1 MGMKRLM
8 LVWVMILCLV
18 PLGAWAEA
26 ETIPE
31 VHSGMS
37 LEQVEAIWGSCAGS
51 DSYNDNLRWY
61 VKDGHTLICGF
72 AWYNP
77 SKDIWYN
84 GQLSDEDI
92 WGLTDWI
99 EFDSNRRRVGGNIA
113 ASDSVW
119 HVMWEIAVWNEEKYN
134 HMSPEEESRI
144 RIHEIGSG
152 YAIPAKITGDGWIVE
167 WDILPVPI
175 PCIGQSVAEII
186 LPLIL
191 VIVLLLGCLILI
203 PAHIIKTVRRKAK
216 ERQAP

>member
-1 MGMKRLM
+1 MKRMM

-113 ASDSVW
+113 ASDSGMSCGKSLYGMKKNTIICPLKRNRVSEF
-119 HVMWEIAVWNEEKYN
+119 MKLAAAMQFLQK
-134 HMSPEEESRI
+134 SPETVGSLSGTFFLSRF
-144 RIHEIGSG
+144 H
-152 YAIPAKITGDGWIVE
+152 V
-167 WDILPVPI
+167 
-175 PCIGQSVAEII
+175 
-186 LPLIL
+186 
-191 VIVLLLGCLILI
+191 
-203 PAHIIKTVRRKAK
+203 
-216 ERQAP
+216 

>member
-1 MGMKRLM
+1 M
-8 LVWVMILCLV
+8 
-18 PLGAWAEA
+18 
-26 ETIPE
+26 
-31 VHSGMS
+31 
-37 LEQVEAIWGSCAGS
+37 EAIWGSCVGS
-51 DSYNDNLRWY
+51 DSYNGNLRWY

-84 GQLSDEDI
+84 GKWSDEDI

-99 EFDSNRRRVGGNIA
+99 EFDANRRRVGGNIA
-113 ASDSVW
+113 ALDPVW
-119 HVMWEIAVWNEEKYN
+119 HVMREIAVWNEEEYN
-134 HMSPEEESRI
+134 HMPREEESRI
-144 RIHEIGSG
+144 RIHDIGSG

-167 WDILPVPI
+167 WDGFPI
-175 PCIGQSVAEII
+175 PIPIACIGQSVAEII

-203 PAHIIKTVRRKAK
+203 PAHIIKTVRRKTK